1 MEIIDGY
8 ALPMGISKKGN
19 IINFSV
25 EIRQGQNCILE
36 LYDKMGNLVQNVQMK
51 PNKNSDYIFG
61 VGIQN
66 MDPSIVSYNYV
77 INQEKFLDPYVKEVW
92 GREHYGNE
100 IKEELR
106 GSIDVQ
112 QLDKKT
118 IPLLNIPKQE
128 VVAYRLHVRGYT
140 MEAGAK
146 IKHKGTFAGIVES
159 IPYFIDLGINQLQLL
174 PCYEYEEEGTKIN
187 YWGYTKGYDMAP
199 KASYAFSTSES
210 QVPCKVNQVVN
221 EFYCMI
227 QELHKNNIEVV
238 LDMPFVTKPSLFY
251 QIECLRY
258 YVLQYQVDGFVVNPS
273 ITNLYEVQQDP
284 ILCQVKILTQNEE
297 YQNVMR
303 RYLKGDE
310 GMVNEVIYQLQK
322 PTLDKDSSSY
332 NFITNHNGF
341 TLQDLVSYDGKHNE
355 ENGEK
360 NQDGQSYNYSWNC
373 GVEGTTR
380 KKAIL
385 ELRKKQVRNA
395 FTLLLLSK
403 GTPCILAGDEIGNS
417 QCGNNNAYCQDNK
430 VSWINWKNSN
440 KNKDLYEFVK
450 ALIYIRK
457 TKTAITMPID
467 SGLLDYNSGGG
478 IPFVSYHG
486 SEAWMT
492 PNEISSRQL
501 GILYNGEISNGDTC
515 YIAYNMH
522 WEKHDFALPR
532 IHPKKRWY
540 QILDTDSGNTNEVK
554 LDSKIRLIERQPRS
568 IAVYICK

>member
-8 ALPMGISKKGN
+8 ALPMGISKKGDF
-19 IINFSV
+19 INFSV
-25 EIRQGQNCILE
+25 EIRQGQTCILE
-36 LYDKMGNLVQNVQMK
+36 LHDQLGNLVQNVEMK
-51 PNKNSDYIFG
+51 PNKNSNYIFC
-61 VGIQN
+61 VGIKN
-66 MDPSIVSYNYV
+66 IDASIVTYNYV

-92 GREHYGNE
+92 GREHYSNE
-100 IKEELR
+100 IKKELR
-106 GSIDVQ
+106 GSIYVK
-112 QLDKKT
+112 QLDEKT
-118 IPLLNIPKQE
+118 VSLPCIPKQE

-140 MEAGAK
+140 MEAGSK
-146 IKHKGTFAGIVES
+146 VKHKGTFAGIVES

-199 KASYAFSTSES
+199 KASYACSANLTQSAYEMNP
-210 QVPCKVNQVVN
+210 VAN
-221 EFYCMI
+221 EFYSMI
-227 QELHKNNIEVV
+227 QELHKNNIEVI

-258 YVLQYQVDGFVVNPS
+258 YILQYQVDGFVVNPY
-273 ITNLYEVQQDP
+273 ITNLDEIQKDP
-284 ILCQVKILTQNEE
+284 ILCQVKMLTQNEE
-297 YQNVMR
+297 YQNTMR

-310 GMVNEVIYQLQK
+310 GMINEVIYQLQK
-322 PTLDKDSSSY
+322 PTLAKKSSSY

-341 TLQDLVSYDGKHNE
+341 TLQDLVSYDGKHNI

-417 QCGNNNAYCQDNK
+417 QSGNNNAYCQDNK
-430 VSWINWKNSN
+430 VSWINWRNLN

-450 ALIYIRK
+450 ALIRIRK
-457 TKTAITMPID
+457 MKSAITMPID
-467 SGLLDYNSGGG
+467 SDLLNYNSGGG
-478 IPFVSYHG
+478 IPFISYHG
-486 SEAWMT
+486 AEAWIT
-492 PNEISSRQL
+492 PNEIASRQL
-501 GILYNGEISNGDTC
+501 GVLYNGAIANDDTC

-532 IHPKKRWY
+532 IKPKKQWY

-554 LDSKIRLIERQPRS
+554 LDSKIRMIERQPRS
-568 IAVYICK
+568 IALYIYK